1 MSCVEERH
9 ILQKLIEEANISSK
23 KWNNWKHIITGKSMN
38 ETPGISELLVPA
50 ELHHLLDELRDN
62 NRI

>member
-1 MSCVEERH
+1 
-9 ILQKLIEEANISSK
+9 
-23 KWNNWKHIITGKSMN
+23 MN
-38 ETPGISELLVPA
+38 ETPGISELLVAA